1 VPPPTNPGGTED
13 RRHLQRPNPARDIG
27 TFNDAQQPVQPVQLS
42 LLPKQLPPPPNQ
54 LIDQLPPPEL
64 ARALAQLAHLVAKMT
79 AANRPEAGDE

>member
-1 VPPPTNPGGTED
+1 M
-13 RRHLQRPNPARDIG
+13 
-27 TFNDAQQPVQPVQLS
+27 QPVQLS
-42 LLPKQLPPPPNQ
+42 LLPEQLPPPPNQ